1 MGSENIVEFVRLF
14 AGRKRKGDE
23 IGIKESRELP
33 EHKAFIETH
42 KSTHL
47 PPYLPRDHLPFEQSN
62 SVIE

>member
-33 EHKAFIETH
+33 GTG
-42 KSTHL
+42 STKL
-47 PPYLPRDHLPFEQSN
+47 S
-62 SVIE
+62 